1 MRLVSMFK
9 KTTKYG
15 PILLGAWLIATGA
28 KAALGG
34 VIPVAGPIL
43 GLLAVAA
50 GILILMD
57 R

>member
-1 MRLVSMFK
+1 MFK